1 MKINELQ
8 ETLRRMYKEYE
19 REPLIQMRIIDWGK
33 TINRLL
39 DEKRLNIFDDFEE
52 NKDFI
57 FDEMEAFKHAR
68 RE

>member
-19 REPLIQMRIIDWGK
+19 REPLIQMRIIDCGK

-57 FDEMEAFKHAR
+57 FNEMEAFKHAGNN
-68 RE
+68 

>member
-39 DEKRLNIFDDFEE
+39 DEKQLNIFDDFEK

-57 FDEMEAFKHAR
+57 FNEMEAFKHAR

>member
-39 DEKRLNIFDDFEE
+39 DEKRLNIFDGFEE

-57 FDEMEAFKHAR
+57 FNEMDAFKHAGNN
-68 RE
+68 

>member
-19 REPLIQMRIIDWGK
+19 QEPLIQMRIIDWGK

-39 DEKRLNIFDDFEE
+39 DENRLQVFDDFDEH
-52 NKDFI
+52 KDFI
-57 FDEMEAFKHAR
+57 FNEMEAFKYAR
-68 RE
+68 RN

>member
-8 ETLRRMYKEYE
+8 ETLRHIYKEYE

-33 TINRLL
+33 AINRLL

-57 FDEMEAFKHAR
+57 FNEMEAFKHAR

>member
-39 DEKRLNIFDDFEE
+39 DENRLQVFDDFDEY
-52 NKDFI
+52 KDFI
-57 FDEMEAFKHAR
+57 FNEMEAFKNAGNN
-68 RE
+68 

>member
-19 REPLIQMRIIDWGK
+19 RDPLIQMRIIDWGK

-39 DEKRLNIFDDFEE
+39 DEKQLNIFDDFEK

-57 FDEMEAFKHAR
+57 FNEMEAFKHAR

>member
-19 REPLIQMRIIDWGK
+19 QEPLIQMRIIDWGK

-57 FDEMEAFKHAR
+57 FNEMEAFKHAR

>member
-39 DEKRLNIFDDFEE
+39 NENRLQVFDDFDER
-52 NKDFI
+52 KDFI
-57 FDEMEAFKHAR
+57 FNEMEAFKHAGNN
-68 RE
+68 

>member
-39 DEKRLNIFDDFEE
+39 DENRLQVFDDFDEH
-52 NKDFI
+52 KDFI
-57 FDEMEAFKHAR
+57 FNEMEAFKNAGNN
-68 RE
+68 

>member
-39 DEKRLNIFDDFEE
+39 DENRLQVFDYFDER
-52 NKDFI
+52 KDFI
-57 FDEMEAFKHAR
+57 FNEMEAFKNAGNN
-68 RE
+68 

>member
-39 DEKRLNIFDDFEE
+39 DEKRLNIFDGFEE

-57 FDEMEAFKHAR
+57 FNEMEAFKHAGNN
-68 RE
+68 

>member
-39 DEKRLNIFDDFEE
+39 DENRLQVFDDFNEH
-52 NKDFI
+52 KDFI
-57 FDEMEAFKHAR
+57 FNEMEAFKHAGNN
-68 RE
+68 

>member
-19 REPLIQMRIIDWGK
+19 QEPLIQMRIIDWGK

-39 DEKRLNIFDDFEE
+39 NEKRLNIFDDFEE

-57 FDEMEAFKHAR
+57 FNEMEAFKHAR

>member
-39 DEKRLNIFDDFEE
+39 DETRLNIFDDFEE

-57 FDEMEAFKHAR
+57 FNEMEAFKHAGNN
-68 RE
+68 

>member
-39 DEKRLNIFDDFEE
+39 DEKRLNIFDGFEE

-57 FDEMEAFKHAR
+57 FNEMEAFKHAR
-68 RE
+68 GE

>member
-39 DEKRLNIFDDFEE
+39 DEKRLNIFDGFEE

-57 FDEMEAFKHAR
+57 FNEMEAFKYAR
-68 RE
+68 RN

>member
-8 ETLRRMYKEYE
+8 ETLRRMYKEHE

-39 DEKRLNIFDDFEE
+39 DENRLQVFDDFDER
-52 NKDFI
+52 KDFI
-57 FDEMEAFKHAR
+57 FNEMEAFKNAGNN
-68 RE
+68 

>member
-57 FDEMEAFKHAR
+57 FNEMEAFKHAGNN
-68 RE
+68 

>member
-39 DEKRLNIFDDFEE
+39 DENRLQVFDDFDEH
-52 NKDFI
+52 KDFI
-57 FDEMEAFKHAR
+57 FNEMEAFKHAR
-68 RE
+68 RN